1 MGIKVIEFDG
11 RGKHRGMAGLR
22 FEFSGNDLKML
33 REAAKLAGMTVRQ
46 YADKRFLGWLLRP
59 L

>member
-1 MGIKVIEFDG
+1 MGIKVTEFDG
-11 RGKHRGMAGLR
+11 TGKHRGKAGFR

-33 REAAKLAGMTVRQ
+33 REAAKLAGMTVRD
-46 YADKRFLGWLLRP
+46 YADKRFMGWLLRP